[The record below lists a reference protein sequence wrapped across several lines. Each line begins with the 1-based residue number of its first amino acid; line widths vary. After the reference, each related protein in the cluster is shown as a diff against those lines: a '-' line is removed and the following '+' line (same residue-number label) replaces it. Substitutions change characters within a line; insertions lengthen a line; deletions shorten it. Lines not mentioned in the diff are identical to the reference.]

1 MAFLYKKNES
11 ILDLMK
17 NIHDRFLKI
26 TASKKV
32 KILYL

>member
-26 TASKKV
+26 TASKKS
-32 KILYL
+32 